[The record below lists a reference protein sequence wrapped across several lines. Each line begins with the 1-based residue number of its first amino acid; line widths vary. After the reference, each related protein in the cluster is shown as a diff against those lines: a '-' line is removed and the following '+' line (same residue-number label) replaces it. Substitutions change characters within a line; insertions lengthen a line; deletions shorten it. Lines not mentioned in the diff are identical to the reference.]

1 MVPESKRSANESV
14 LPSTSS
20 AVGLAASAAAT
31 RAVILDSSSR
41 SLVVRAGK
49 GDNWW
54 TPPGVQR
61 RGPDPRGEL
70 SVIVTRRWEIRH
82 FPEQPPSK
90 RCG

>member
-1 MVPESKRSANESV
+1 MDPESKRSANESV

-31 RAVILDSSSR
+31 SAELGSSSR
-41 SLVVRAGK
+41 SLVTRAGN

-61 RGPDPRGEL
+61 RGPDSRGEL
-70 SVIVTRRWEIRH
+70 VVIVSRRWEIRH

>member
-31 RAVILDSSSR
+31 SAVVLDSSSR
-41 SLVVRAGK
+41 SLVVRAGN

-61 RGPDPRGEL
+61 RGPDSRGEL
-70 SVIVTRRWEIRH
+70 VVIVSRRWEIRH